1 MNRIIQIFK
10 LPRLNHI
17 NSVRKFSSALE
28 ESIYKLSRKSLVYCE
43 KDGHIVKSPYES
55 FKVPETTVDRH
66 IWSKLQNFNSNLV
79 AVECATTGRILKYSE
94 LRDHSAA
101 LAIRLRSSLGLD
113 DGDIVAICLPNVP
126 GL

>member
-1 MNRIIQIFK
+1 MNRIIRIIK

-17 NSVRKFSSALE
+17 NSVRKFSSSLE

-55 FKVPETTVDRH
+55 FKVPEMTVDRH
-66 IWSKLQNFNSNLV
+66 IWSKLQNFNQNLV
-79 AVECATTGRILKYSE
+79 AVECATTGRILTYAK
-94 LRDHSAA
+94 LLDHSAA
-101 LAIRLRSSLGLD
+101 LAIRLRRSLGLEN
-113 DGDIVAICLPNVP
+113 GDIVAVCLPNVP

>member
-28 ESIYKLSRKSLVYCE
+28 ESIYKLSRESLVYCE

-66 IWSKLQNFNSNLV
+66 IWSNLKNWEANV
-79 AVECATTGRILKYSE
+79 AIECSTSGRILKYAK

-101 LAIRLRSSLGLD
+101 LAIRLRRSLGLD
-113 DGDIVAICLPNVP
+113 DGDIVAVCLPNVP